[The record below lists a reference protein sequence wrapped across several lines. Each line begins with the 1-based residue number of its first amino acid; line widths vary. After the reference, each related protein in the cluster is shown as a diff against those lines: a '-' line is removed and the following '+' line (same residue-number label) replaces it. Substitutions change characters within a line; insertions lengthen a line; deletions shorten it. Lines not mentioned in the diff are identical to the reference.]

1 MTLNYAYTTNLGLA
15 REKNEDNLW
24 CAGTYL
30 PENHLSESPVTG
42 QIRLDTENERA
53 SASFCIFDGMG
64 GEKRGETASY
74 LAASCFDQ
82 YDNENTTESE
92 KSLVYACKAMNQAI
106 CDFADKHRV
115 GSMGSTAAM
124 IRFRHS
130 GLCADI
136 CNIGDSRIY
145 IIRGG
150 MIKQLS
156 VDHVLHHPFTGTR
169 LLTQSLGIDEKQMI
183 IEPYTTETSVNTGD
197 VFVICSD
204 GLTDCCS
211 DTVIQELVNRSANC
225 LQAVTSLEKAAL
237 EQGAPDNITVI
248 VCQIS

>member
-1 MTLNYAYTTNLGLA
+1 MTLNYAYITNLGLV

-30 PENHLSESPVTG
+30 PENHLSESPATG
-42 QIRLDTENERA
+42 QIRLDIENERP

-74 LAASCFDQ
+74 LSASCFDQ
-82 YDNENTTESE
+82 YNNENSTENE
-92 KSLVYACKAMNQAI
+92 KGLVYACKAMNRAI
-106 CDFADKHRV
+106 CDFADEHHV
-115 GSMGSTAAM
+115 SSMGSTAA
-124 IRFRHS
+124 IVRFRPAD
-130 GLCADI
+130 LCADI

-145 IIRGG
+145 IIRDGVL
-150 MIKQLS
+150 KQLS

-225 LQAVTSLEKAAL
+225 LEAVTLLEEAAL
-237 EQGAPDNITVI
+237 NQGAPDNITVI